1 MIELPAG
8 RISGRALR
16 ALVTAVRRTPARYVM
31 ARVLRQQLGI
41 DGVRALGDDARAD
54 LPQTTAPLR
63 ARSDHGRPSAE
74 LGTSVERGPPNTALA
89 YAAAYRERRA
99 EPEEVVRRAL
109 AAARALAARTPSL
122 GPLLEY
128 DEARALV
135 AARDSAERLG
145 RGEARGPLEGVPI
158 AIKEEVDV
166 AGLPTRLGCAWLPR
180 TPAAKDSLA
189 VARLRAHGA
198 IVIGTTPMTEYG
210 LSPLGGN
217 VNRVM
222 PRNPHDPTRL
232 PGGSSSGSGVAVATG
247 IVPVALGANGGGSI
261 RIPACLNGVFG
272 LKPTFGRIPTTGVGL
287 RGGSSVVHLGPLGA
301 SSHDLAAFVEAA
313 AGEDAG
319 DVASS
324 FQPPLLA
331 GSLVRALGRG
341 VKGLRIG
348 VDEDEW
354 SAARAD
360 VAKPARAALAALEKE
375 GATLVPVRIPLARH
389 AAAIGYLTISLEM
402 LALLALPRRAHMD
415 ELGPDLQLVLTN
427 LEAFRP
433 DDYLDG
439 QRLRAR
445 LRREVADVLGE
456 VDLLAL
462 PTTVTGAPPITDAEA
477 SGGFVDPPALD
488 AMCRFSFLANLTG
501 IPAATAPVGVD
512 GDGLPIGLQILG
524 DAWDEAAVLQVLAQL
539 ERIGVARALR
549 PKACVDLLT

>member
-16 ALVTAVRRTPARYVM
+16 ALVTAVRHTPARYVV

-41 DGVRALGDDARAD
+41 DGVRALGDGVRGE

-63 ARSDHGRPSAE
+63 GRASHDRPSAE
-74 LGTSVERGPPNTALA
+74 LATSVKRGPPNTTLG
-89 YAAAYRERRA
+89 YAQAFREHRA
-99 EPEEVVRRAL
+99 EPEEVARRAL

-128 DEARALV
+128 DDERALA
-135 AARDSAERLG
+135 AARESAARLR
-145 RGEARGPLEGVPI
+145 RGDARGPLEGVPI

-166 AGLPTRLGCAWLPR
+166 AGLPTRLGTSWLPS
-180 TPAAKDSLA
+180 TPAAMDSLA
-189 VARLRAHGA
+189 VARLRAQGA
-198 IVIGTTPMTEYG
+198 VVIGTTPMTEYG

-222 PRNPHDPTRL
+222 PRNAHDPSRL

-247 IVPVALGANGGGSI
+247 VVPVALGADGGGSI

-272 LKPTFGRIPTTGVGL
+272 LKPTFGRIPTVGMGL

-301 SSHDLAAFVEAA
+301 STHDLAVFVEAA
-313 AGEDAG
+313 AGQDGG
-319 DVASS
+319 DVAST
-324 FQPPLLA
+324 FQPALEA
-331 GSLVRALGRG
+331 GLLVRALGRG

-354 SAARAD
+354 NAARAD
-360 VAKPARAALAALEKE
+360 VARPARAALAALEKE
-375 GATLVPVRIPLARH
+375 GVTLVPVRIPLARH

-402 LALLALPRRAHMD
+402 MAALAPVRRAHMD
-415 ELGPDLQLVLTN
+415 ELGPDLQMLLSN

-439 QRLRAR
+439 QRLRAQ
-445 LRREVADVLGE
+445 LRREVADVLGD

-462 PTTVTGAPPITDAEA
+462 PTTVTAAPQVTDAEA
-477 SGGFVDPPALD
+477 TDGFVDPPALD

-512 GDGLPIGLQILG
+512 LDGMPIGLQILG

-539 ERIGVARALR
+539 ERIGVAQVLR
-549 PKACVDLLT
+549 PKAHVDLLA